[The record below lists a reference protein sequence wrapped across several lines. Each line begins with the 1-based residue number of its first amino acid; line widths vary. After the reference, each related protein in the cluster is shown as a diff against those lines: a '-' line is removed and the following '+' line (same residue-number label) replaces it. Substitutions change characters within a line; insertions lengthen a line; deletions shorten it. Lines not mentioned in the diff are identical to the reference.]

1 MEKDIEIHKVKNGY
15 VAHPPFDPA
24 RLPPVRFD
32 DMHVFETFDGLV
44 AWLREQFEGKQG
56 LTPGAAD
63 TATPREVREILEATG
78 TANGAL
84 LDDTP
89 CR

>member
-1 MEKDIEIHKVKNGY
+1 MNDMAFEEIAERLLQTLYERMMFRSAEVYSEGWAVEKIKSALCEA
-15 VAHPPFDPA
+15 AH
-24 RLPPVRFD
+24 
-32 DMHVFETFDGLV
+32 
-44 AWLREQFEGKQG
+44 